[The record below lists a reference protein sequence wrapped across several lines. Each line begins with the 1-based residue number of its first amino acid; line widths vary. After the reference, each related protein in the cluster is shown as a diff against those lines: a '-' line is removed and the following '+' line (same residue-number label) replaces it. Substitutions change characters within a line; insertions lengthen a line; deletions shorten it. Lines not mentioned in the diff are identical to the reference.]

1 MPAMPV
7 PADGEARLGAPG
19 PPAAPGSRQ
28 GSWPLSYL
36 WLLGTLLRAKNHG
49 NKRFKKKHLP
59 ESKRRRCFRGSK
71 IDFAISVSRVR
82 CKCTCRGMCNVH
94 VLFCVHVSG
103 HICVS
108 PSALHP
114 PTGVVPSLPLKGS
127 TCSLFAFW
135 IIFGYTQ
142 PLELPNTYLPFF

>member
-49 NKRFKKKHLP
+49 NKRFKKKNIFQNR
-59 ESKRRRCFRGSK
+59 KGG
-71 IDFAISVSRVR
+71 DVFAAQKLISQSLYPGYVA
-82 CKCTCRGMCNVH
+82 NVH
-94 VLFCVHVSG
+94 ADRKS
-103 HICVS
+103 
-108 PSALHP
+108 
-114 PTGVVPSLPLKGS
+114 VV
-127 TCSLFAFW
+127 
-135 IIFGYTQ
+135 
-142 PLELPNTYLPFF
+142 